1 MITIDLDDVA
11 LNKETEAI
19 LASLDDLTPL
29 LKALGSA
36 AHGIWNE
43 KFRREGPGWQPL
55 ADVTLA
61 KRRKNGRGAEIL
73 KDDGKLFASLTDS
86 ASEGSVYELSS
97 KALTIGTNLE
107 YAAVHQFGSKDR
119 KIPKRAF
126 LPDASEV
133 APEFERV
140 IKRYVERVSK

>member
-1 MITIDLDDVA
+1 MITIDLDHVA
-11 LNKETEAI
+11 LSKETEAI

-36 AHGIWNE
+36 AQEIWSE
-43 KFRREGPGWQPL
+43 KFRSQGPGWQPL
-55 ADVTLA
+55 AEVTLA

-73 KDDGKLFASLTDS
+73 KDGGQLFASLTDS

-97 KALTIGTNLE
+97 KALTIGTNFE
-107 YAAVHQFGSKDR
+107 YAAVHQFGSKDG

-133 APEFERV
+133 APEFELV
-140 IKRYVERVSK
+140 IQQYFERLSK